1 MQNNCTIN
9 VENSINSGQ
18 VFLWRK
24 NKDIWYGV
32 NGQDILKI
40 SKAGTVKSYQNTKT
54 DFFRRRDNIE
64 KIIKSISKDRVT
76 KKAVKQYLGLRILEQ
91 DPFQCLISF
100 IVSSNSNIQKIK
112 NSLEKISRK
121 FGDRVEFENQEFF
134 LFPKPEK
141 LANASIDEI
150 RSCGVGYRAVEF
162 ENQEFFL
169 FPKPDKLVNA
179 SIGEIRSCGVGYRAR
194 FIKEAAKW
202 TVQKQIDFEYLK
214 KCDYQEAKKEI
225 CQIPGIGNKVADCI
239 MLFSLNKLE
248 SFPLDRWMIRILE
261 KYYSDKFQLET
272 KTITEKQYEILHE
285 KIVNHF
291 GPYAGYAQQ
300 FLFKMERENYQ
311 KKWL

>member
-1 MQNNCTIN
+1 MQNSYTIN

-24 NKDIWYGV
+24 NGDYWYGI

-40 SKAGTVKSYQNTKT
+40 NNSGSIKSYQNIKT
-54 DFFRRRDNIE
+54 DFFRKRDNIE
-64 KIIKSISKDRVT
+64 KIIKSISKDSIT
-76 KKAVKQYLGLRILEQ
+76 KKAVKQYAGLRILEQ

-100 IVSSNSNIQKIK
+100 ITSSNSNIQKIK
-112 NSLEKISRK
+112 SSLEKISKK
-121 FGDRVEFENQEFF
+121 FGVKVKFDNQEFF

-141 LANASIDEI
+141 LANASINEI
-150 RSCGVGYRAVEF
+150 
-162 ENQEFFL
+162 
-169 FPKPDKLVNA
+169 K
-179 SIGEIRSCGVGYRAR
+179 SCGVGYRAR
-194 FIKEAAKW
+194 FIKEAANR
-202 TVQKQIDFEYLK
+202 TVLEKINFEYLK
-214 KCDYQEAKKEI
+214 KTNYQNAKDEI
-225 CQIPGIGNKVADCI
+225 CLIPGVGNKVADCVL
-239 MLFSLNKLE
+239 LFSLNKLE

-272 KTITEKQYEILHE
+272 KTITEKQYGIFHE

-291 GPYAGYAQQ
+291 GPYAGYSQQ